1 MGVWLE
7 YIPGWSK
14 MRIILGRILDFICT
28 YDDMEY
34 PNLDIVS
41 LPSHLSKPVTSQGN
55 WKSYG

>member
-1 MGVWLE
+1 
-7 YIPGWSK
+7 
-14 MRIILGRILDFICT
+14 MRIILGLGRILDFICT